1 MDPATSGCSQ
11 WCHGEGFTIKVG
23 ALGARST
30 FMSMDQMI
38 KLVVVAIL
46 LKDGLARPV
55 VERARVVVHHSGLH
69 PRPRLLL
76 LRHLQMLIWCPFSK
90 AWLGCWNADADAC
103 EAHKWPGKLTCV
115 SMCWL
120 AWPMVMRCCKPWI
133 GTSPWAHGIDW
144 VDWDRHISIFP
155 GRHRS

>member
-1 MDPATSGCSQ
+1 MDPATSRCSQ
-11 WCHGEGFTIKVG
+11 WCHGEGFTIKVD

-90 AWLGCWNADADAC
+90 AWLGCWNADADASVR
-103 EAHKWPGKLTCV
+103 PISG
-115 SMCWL
+115 L
-120 AWPMVMRCCKPWI
+120 ASSLV
-133 GTSPWAHGIDW
+133 
-144 VDWDRHISIFP
+144 
-155 GRHRS
+155 